1 MYKLSACPPPLIF
14 FHIDDLISAID
25 ASASNSFDGWYMGWR
40 PDGNLEVARDML
52 PLLPDL
58 IADNEDADL
67 DGRNL
72 RSWSPNEKDGAV
84 DM

>member
-25 ASASNSFDGWYMGWR
+25 ASASNSFDGWYMGLCAGR
-40 PDGNLEVARDML
+40 GCGMEVS
-52 PLLPDL
+52 LLLDL
-58 IADNEDADL
+58 IADSEDADL
-67 DGRNL
+67 DGRKL

-84 DM
+84 EM